1 MNSHTMSDTLGHLM
15 EKNLLE
21 VFGQRDSTRRKVAIT
36 GIYTADCTFFES
48 EERIVGYD
56 ALNAKVERIL
66 QDAPGFVFRAAGPAQ
81 VNHDLGCLHW
91 SFSCCHRY
99 GHRGVR
105 ARENSGSLHLPRQA
119 CERLRILGAIKMNNV
134 SNAEKQYDFI
144 VVGAGAAG
152 SVLAAELS
160 ASGVGEIS
168 FQPLESPS
176 AP

>member
-1 MNSHTMSDTLGHLM
+1 MTDTLGHLM

-81 VNHDLGCLHW
+81 VNHDLGRLHW
-91 SFSCCHRY
+91 SFGPIGASPVVTGMDIAVFEHGRI
-99 GHRGVR
+99 R
-105 ARENSGSLHLPRQA
+105 ALYTFLDKP
-119 CERLRILGAIKMNNV
+119 
-134 SNAEKQYDFI
+134 
-144 VVGAGAAG
+144 
-152 SVLAAELS
+152 
-160 ASGVGEIS
+160 ASD
-168 FQPLESPS
+168 
-176 AP
+176 